1 MKPMDAYLDTL
12 NRIYNLRGGIID
24 LRLER
29 MERALA
35 LFDHPERT
43 FPSFHIA
50 GTNGKGS
57 TAAMLQRILCS
68 AGYRTALYTSPHLA
82 SFTERMRIDDQEI
95 TPDEV
100 VALAD
105 EIWRR
110 TQPANILL
118 TFFEIVTVMAF
129 VYFARR
135 QVDVAVIEVGL
146 GGRYDAT
153 NLVRSIVSVITT
165 ISRDHEAFLGF
176 DIASIAREK
185 AGIIK
190 KGVPVVCGALPPEA
204 MEVINE
210 IAQSNQAPCYRLGQ
224 NFTLKLKPNGGFD
237 YKSAKWNLP
246 DLSVALHGAHQIR
259 NACVATAAL
268 EVVDA
273 QFPTSEVAIH
283 SGLQNVSW
291 PGRMEMILT
300 DPAVIIDGAHNKEG
314 IEVLVDELRKLGGG
328 RRVRMLFAVME
339 DKDWRF
345 MLQTLGE
352 IVDEIVFTRV
362 SQLERSADPV
372 QLQQEM
378 AGKLQ
383 CRVIPDPRVAV
394 ETLVQN
400 AAPNEL
406 IVITGSLYLLGE
418 VRPLLASMA
427 QARRSEQS
435 KVN

>member
-1 MKPMDAYLDTL
+1 MDAYLETL

-35 LFDHPERT
+35 LFDHPEQT

-57 TAAMLQRILCS
+57 TAAMLHRVLCS
-68 AGYRTALYTSPHLA
+68 AGYRTALYTSPHLT
-82 SFTERMRIDDQEI
+82 SFTERMRIDDEEI

-110 TQPANILL
+110 VQPANILL

-135 QVDVAVIEVGL
+135 HVDVAVIEVGL

-176 DIASIAREK
+176 EIASIAREK

-190 KGVPVVCGALPPEA
+190 KEVPVVCGALPPEA

-210 IAQSNQAPCYRLGQ
+210 IAQTNEAPCYRFGQ
-224 NFTLKLKPNGGFD
+224 NFTLKLKPDRAFD
-237 YKSAKWNLP
+237 YKGAKWNLP

-268 EVVDA
+268 EVVDV
-273 QFPTSEVAIH
+273 QFPTSEVAVRC
-283 SGLQNVSW
+283 GLQNVSW
-291 PGRMEMILT
+291 PGRMERILT
-300 DPAVIIDGAHNKEG
+300 DPTVIIDGAHNKEG
-314 IEVLVDELRKLGGG
+314 IEVLVDELRILRGG

-345 MLQTLGE
+345 MLHKLAE
-352 IVDEIVFTRV
+352 IVDEFFFTRV

-372 QLQQEM
+372 QLQQEI
-378 AGKLQ
+378 AGQLKCQ
-383 CRVIPDPRVAV
+383 VIADPRVAV

-427 QARRSEQS
+427 QARRSEQN
-435 KVN
+435 KLN

>member
-1 MKPMDAYLDTL
+1 MDAYLETL
-12 NRIYNLRGGIID
+12 NRIYNLRGGVID

-35 LFDHPERT
+35 LFDHPEKT
-43 FPSFHIA
+43 FPSFHVA

-57 TAAMLQRILCS
+57 TAAILHRILCS
-68 AGYRTALYTSPHLA
+68 AGYRTALYTSPHLV
-82 SFTERMRIDDQEI
+82 SFTERMRIDDEEI

-110 TQPANILL
+110 TEAANILL

-129 VYFARR
+129 LYFARR
-135 QVDVAVIEVGL
+135 QVDAAVIEVGL
-146 GGRYDAT
+146 GGRFDAT

-165 ISRDHEAFLGF
+165 ISKDHEAFLGF

-204 MEVINE
+204 MEVIQQ
-210 IAQSNQAPCYRLGQ
+210 IADSTQAAAYRLGQ
-224 NFTLKLKPNGGFD
+224 NFTLKLKSNGAFD

-246 DLSVALHGAHQIR
+246 DLSVALRGAHQIR
-259 NACVATAAL
+259 NAGVATAAL
-268 EVVDA
+268 EVVYDR
-273 QFPTSEVAIH
+273 FPTSELAIR

-291 PGRMEMILT
+291 PGRIEMILK
-300 DPAVIIDGAHNKEG
+300 DPAVIIDGAHNREG
-314 IEVLVDELRKLGGG
+314 IDVLVDELRQLRGG
-328 RRVRMLFAVME
+328 RRIRMLFAVMD
-339 DKDWRF
+339 DKDWRL
-345 MLQTLGE
+345 MLETLAGV
-352 IVDEIVFTRV
+352 VDEIVFTRV

-372 QLQQEM
+372 LLQQEL
-378 AGKLQ
+378 AGRLQ
-383 CRVIPDPRVAV
+383 SQVIPDPRSAV
-394 ETLVQN
+394 ETLVQS
-400 AAPNEL
+400 AGPNEL

-418 VRPLLASMA
+418 VRPLLATLA
-427 QARRSEQS
+427 QARQS
-435 KVN
+435 GQSNFN

>member
-1 MKPMDAYLDTL
+1 MDAYLETL
-12 NRIYNLRGGIID
+12 NRIYNLRGGVID

-35 LFDHPERT
+35 LFDHPEKT
-43 FPSFHIA
+43 FPSFHVA

-57 TAAMLQRILCS
+57 TAAILHRILCS
-68 AGYRTALYTSPHLA
+68 AGYRTALYTSPHLV
-82 SFTERMRIDDQEI
+82 SFTERMRIDDEEI

-110 TQPANILL
+110 TEAANILL

-129 VYFARR
+129 LYFARR
-135 QVDVAVIEVGL
+135 QVDAAVIEVGL
-146 GGRYDAT
+146 GGRFDAT

-165 ISRDHEAFLGF
+165 ISKDHEAFLGF

-204 MEVINE
+204 MEVIQQ
-210 IAQSNQAPCYRLGQ
+210 IADSTQAAAYRLGQ
-224 NFTLKLKPNGGFD
+224 NFTLKLKSNGAFD

-246 DLSVALHGAHQIR
+246 DLSVALRGAHQIR
-259 NACVATAAL
+259 NAGVATAAL
-268 EVVDA
+268 EVVYDR
-273 QFPTSEVAIH
+273 FPTSELAIR

-291 PGRMEMILT
+291 PGRIEMILK
-300 DPAVIIDGAHNKEG
+300 DPAVIIDGAHNREG
-314 IEVLVDELRKLGGG
+314 IDVLVDELRQLRGG
-328 RRVRMLFAVME
+328 RRLRMLFAVMD
-339 DKDWRF
+339 DKDWRL
-345 MLQTLGE
+345 MLETLAGV
-352 IVDEIVFTRV
+352 VDEIVFTRV

-372 QLQQEM
+372 LLQQEL
-378 AGKLQ
+378 AGRLQ
-383 CRVIPDPRVAV
+383 SQVIPDPRSAV
-394 ETLVQN
+394 ETLVQS
-400 AAPNEL
+400 AGPNEL

-418 VRPLLASMA
+418 VRPLLATL
-427 QARRSEQS
+427 ARARQS
-435 KVN
+435 GQSNFN

>member
-1 MKPMDAYLDTL
+1 MDAYLETL

-35 LFDHPERT
+35 LFDHPEKR

-57 TAAMLQRILCS
+57 TAAMLHRILCS
-68 AGYRTALYTSPHLA
+68 AGYRTALYTSPHLG
-82 SFTERMRIDDQEI
+82 SFTERMRIDDEEI

-100 VALAD
+100 VGLAE

-110 TQPANILL
+110 TEAANILL

-135 QVDVAVIEVGL
+135 QVDLAVIEVGL
-146 GGRYDAT
+146 GGRFDAT

-165 ISRDHEAFLGF
+165 ISKDHEAFLGS

-190 KGVPVVCGALPPEA
+190 KGVPVVCGALSHEA
-204 MEVINE
+204 MEVIEE
-210 IAQSNQAPCYRLGQ
+210 IAYANQAPCYRLER
-224 NFTLKLKPNGGFD
+224 NFTLKLKTDGAFD
-237 YKSAKWNLP
+237 YKSAKWNLQ

-259 NACVATAAL
+259 NAGVATAAL
-268 EVVDA
+268 EVVDDR
-273 QFPTSEVAIH
+273 FPASEVAIR

-291 PGRMEMILT
+291 PGRMEVLLT
-300 DPAVIIDGAHNKEG
+300 DPTVIIDGAHNKEG
-314 IEVLVDELRKLGGG
+314 IDVLSDELRKLRGG
-328 RRVRMLFAVME
+328 RRIRMLFAVME
-339 DKDWRF
+339 DKDWRL
-345 MLQTLGE
+345 MLDILAG
-352 IVDEIVFTRV
+352 VADEIVLTRV
-362 SQLERSADPV
+362 TELERSADPL
-372 QLQQEM
+372 QLQQQI

-383 CRVIPDPRVAV
+383 SQVISDPRLAV
-394 ETLVQN
+394 ETLVQS
-400 AAPNEL
+400 AAPDEL

-418 VRPLLASMA
+418 VRPLLATMA
-427 QARRSEQS
+427 QARQS
-435 KVN
+435 DQSNLH

>member
-1 MKPMDAYLDTL
+1 MDAYLETL
-12 NRIYNLRGGIID
+12 NRIYNLRGGVID

-35 LFDHPERT
+35 LFDHPEKT
-43 FPSFHIA
+43 FPSFHVA

-57 TAAMLQRILCS
+57 TAAILHRILCS
-68 AGYRTALYTSPHLA
+68 AGYRTALYTSPHLV
-82 SFTERMRIDDQEI
+82 SFTERMRIDDEEI

-110 TQPANILL
+110 TEAANILL

-129 VYFARR
+129 LYFARR
-135 QVDVAVIEVGL
+135 QVDAAVIEVGL
-146 GGRYDAT
+146 GGRFDAT

-165 ISRDHEAFLGF
+165 ISKDHEAFLGF

-204 MEVINE
+204 MEVIQQ
-210 IAQSNQAPCYRLGQ
+210 IADSTQAAAYRLGQ
-224 NFTLKLKPNGGFD
+224 NFTLKLKSNGAFD

-246 DLSVALHGAHQIR
+246 DLSVALRGAHQIR
-259 NACVATAAL
+259 NAGVATAAL
-268 EVVDA
+268 EVVYDR
-273 QFPTSEVAIH
+273 FPTSELAIR

-291 PGRMEMILT
+291 PGRIEMILR
-300 DPAVIIDGAHNKEG
+300 DPAVIIDGAHNREG
-314 IEVLVDELRKLGGG
+314 IDVLVDELRQLRGG
-328 RRVRMLFAVME
+328 RRLRMLFAVMD
-339 DKDWRF
+339 DKDWRL
-345 MLQTLGE
+345 MLDTLAGV
-352 IVDEIVFTRV
+352 VDEIVFTRV

-372 QLQQEM
+372 LLQQEL
-378 AGKLQ
+378 AGRLQ
-383 CRVIPDPRVAV
+383 SQVIPDPRSAV
-394 ETLVQN
+394 ETLVQS
-400 AAPNEL
+400 AGPNEL

-418 VRPLLASMA
+418 VRPLLATL
-427 QARRSEQS
+427 ARARQS
-435 KVN
+435 GQSNFN

>member
-1 MKPMDAYLDTL
+1 MDAYLETL
-12 NRIYNLRGGIID
+12 NRIYNLRGGVID

-35 LFDHPERT
+35 LFDHPEKT
-43 FPSFHIA
+43 FPSFHVA

-57 TAAMLQRILCS
+57 TAAILHRILCS
-68 AGYRTALYTSPHLA
+68 AGYRTALYTSPHLV
-82 SFTERMRIDDQEI
+82 SFTERMRIDDEEI

-110 TQPANILL
+110 TEAANILL

-129 VYFARR
+129 LYFARR
-135 QVDVAVIEVGL
+135 QVDAAVIEVGL
-146 GGRYDAT
+146 GGRFDAT

-165 ISRDHEAFLGF
+165 ISKDHEAFLGF

-204 MEVINE
+204 MEVIQQ
-210 IAQSNQAPCYRLGQ
+210 IADSTQAAAYRLGQ
-224 NFTLKLKPNGGFD
+224 NFTLKLKSNGAFD

-246 DLSVALHGAHQIR
+246 DLSVALRGAHQIR
-259 NACVATAAL
+259 NAGVATAAL
-268 EVVDA
+268 EVVYDR
-273 QFPTSEVAIH
+273 FPTSELAIR

-291 PGRMEMILT
+291 PGRIEMILR
-300 DPAVIIDGAHNKEG
+300 DPAVIIDGAHNREG
-314 IEVLVDELRKLGGG
+314 IDVLVDELRQLRGG
-328 RRVRMLFAVME
+328 RRIRMLFAVMD
-339 DKDWRF
+339 DKDWRL
-345 MLQTLGE
+345 MLETLAGV
-352 IVDEIVFTRV
+352 VDEIVFTRV

-372 QLQQEM
+372 LLQQEL
-378 AGKLQ
+378 AGRLQ
-383 CRVIPDPRVAV
+383 SQVIPDPRSAV
-394 ETLVQN
+394 ETLVQS
-400 AAPNEL
+400 AGPNEL

-418 VRPLLASMA
+418 VRPLLATL
-427 QARRSEQS
+427 ARARQS
-435 KVN
+435 GQSNFN

>member
-1 MKPMDAYLDTL
+1 MDAYLETL

-57 TAAMLQRILCS
+57 TAAMLHRILCS
-68 AGYRTALYTSPHLA
+68 AGYRSALYTSPHLV
-82 SFTERMRIDDQEI
+82 SFTERMRIDDEEI
-95 TPDEV
+95 TADEV

-110 TQPANILL
+110 TGSADILL

-129 VYFARR
+129 IYFARR

-146 GGRYDAT
+146 GGRFDAT
-153 NLVRSIVSVITT
+153 NLVRSTVSVITT
-165 ISRDHEAFLGF
+165 ISRDHEAFLGS

-190 KGVPVVCGALPPEA
+190 QGVPVVCGALPLEA
-204 MEVINE
+204 MEVIE
-210 IAQSNQAPCYRLGQ
+210 AIAHTNQAPCYRLGQ
-224 NFTLKLKPNGGFD
+224 NFTLKLKTNGAFD
-237 YKSAKWNLP
+237 YKSAKWNLQ
-246 DLSVALHGAHQIR
+246 DLSVALHGTHQIR
-259 NACVATAAL
+259 NAGVATAVM
-268 EVVDA
+268 EVVDNR
-273 QFPTSEVAIH
+273 FPASEVAIR

-291 PGRMEMILT
+291 PGRMEVILT
-300 DPAVIIDGAHNKEG
+300 DPTVIIDGAHNKEG
-314 IEVLVDELRKLGGG
+314 IDVLIDELRKLRSG
-328 RRVRMLFAVME
+328 RRIRMLFAVME
-339 DKDWRF
+339 DKDWRY
-345 MLQTLGE
+345 MLDTLAGV
-352 IVDEIVFTRV
+352 VDEMILTRV
-362 SQLERSADPV
+362 SQLERSADPLR
-372 QLQQEM
+372 LQQEV

-383 CRVIPDPRVAV
+383 SQVIPDPRLAV
-394 ETLVQN
+394 ETLVQS

-406 IVITGSLYLLGE
+406 IVIAGSLYLLGE
-418 VRPLLASMA
+418 VRPLLATMA
-427 QARRSEQS
+427 QARQSDQS
-435 KVN
+435 KLN

>member
-1 MKPMDAYLDTL
+1 
-12 NRIYNLRGGIID
+12 
-24 LRLER
+24 
-29 MERALA
+29 
-35 LFDHPERT
+35 
-43 FPSFHIA
+43 
-50 GTNGKGS
+50 
-57 TAAMLQRILCS
+57 
-68 AGYRTALYTSPHLA
+68 
-82 SFTERMRIDDQEI
+82 
-95 TPDEV
+95 
-100 VALAD
+100 
-105 EIWRR
+105 
-110 TQPANILL
+110 
-118 TFFEIVTVMAF
+118 
-129 VYFARR
+129 
-135 QVDVAVIEVGL
+135 
-146 GGRYDAT
+146 
-153 NLVRSIVSVITT
+153 
-165 ISRDHEAFLGF
+165 SRDHEAFLGF
-176 DIASIAREK
+176 DLASIAREK

-210 IAQSNQAPCYRLGQ
+210 IAQTSQAPCYRFGQ
-224 NFTLKLKPNGGFD
+224 NFTLKLKPNGAFD
-237 YKSAKWNLP
+237 YKGAKWNLP
-246 DLSVALHGAHQIR
+246 DLSVALHGAHQVR

-268 EVVDA
+268 EVADA
-273 QFPTSEVAIH
+273 QFPTSEVALR

-291 PGRMEMILT
+291 PGRMEMILAN
-300 DPAVIIDGAHNKEG
+300 PAVIIDGAHNKEG
-314 IEVLVDELRKLGGG
+314 IEALVDELRKLRDG

-345 MLQTLGE
+345 MLQTLAE

-383 CRVIPDPRVAV
+383 CRVIADPRVAV

-427 QARRSEQS
+427 QARQSEQS
-435 KVN
+435 GLK

>member
-1 MKPMDAYLDTL
+1 MDAYLETL
-12 NRIYNLRGGIID
+12 NRIYNLRGGVID

-35 LFDHPERT
+35 LFDHPEKT
-43 FPSFHIA
+43 FPSFHVA

-57 TAAMLQRILCS
+57 TAAILHRILCS
-68 AGYRTALYTSPHLA
+68 AGYRTALYTSPHLV
-82 SFTERMRIDDQEI
+82 SFTERMRIDDEEI

-110 TQPANILL
+110 TEAANILL

-129 VYFARR
+129 LYFARR
-135 QVDVAVIEVGL
+135 QVDAAVIEVGL
-146 GGRYDAT
+146 GGRFDAT

-165 ISRDHEAFLGF
+165 ISKDHEAFLGF

-204 MEVINE
+204 MEVIQQ
-210 IAQSNQAPCYRLGQ
+210 IADSTQAAAYRLGQ
-224 NFTLKLKPNGGFD
+224 NFTLKLKSNGAFD

-246 DLSVALHGAHQIR
+246 DLSVALRGAHQIR
-259 NACVATAAL
+259 NAGVATAAL
-268 EVVDA
+268 EVVYDR
-273 QFPTSEVAIH
+273 FPTSELAIR

-291 PGRMEMILT
+291 PGRIEMILK
-300 DPAVIIDGAHNKEG
+300 DPAVIIDGAHNREG
-314 IEVLVDELRKLGGG
+314 IDVLVDELRQLRGG
-328 RRVRMLFAVME
+328 RRIRMLFAVMD
-339 DKDWRF
+339 DKDWRL
-345 MLQTLGE
+345 MLETLAGV
-352 IVDEIVFTRV
+352 VDEIVFTRV

-372 QLQQEM
+372 LLQQEL
-378 AGKLQ
+378 AGRLQ
-383 CRVIPDPRVAV
+383 SQVIPDPRSAV
-394 ETLVQN
+394 ETLVQS
-400 AAPNEL
+400 AGPNEL

-418 VRPLLASMA
+418 VRPLLATL
-427 QARRSEQS
+427 ARARQS
-435 KVN
+435 GQSNFN

>member
-1 MKPMDAYLDTL
+1 MDAYLETL

-35 LFDHPERT
+35 LFDHPEKT

-68 AGYRTALYTSPHLA
+68 AGYRTALYTSPHLV
-82 SFTERMRIDDQEI
+82 SFTERMRIDDEEI
-95 TPDEV
+95 TPHEV

-110 TQPANILL
+110 TEAANILL
-118 TFFEIVTVMAF
+118 TFFELVTVMAF

-135 QVDVAVIEVGL
+135 QVDMAVIEVGL
-146 GGRYDAT
+146 GGRFDAT
-153 NLVRSIVSVITT
+153 NLVCSVVSVITT

-204 MEVINE
+204 MEVIEE
-210 IAQSNQAPCYRLGQ
+210 IAHTNQAPWYRLGQ
-224 NFTLKLKPNGGFD
+224 NFTLKLKTNSAFD
-237 YKSAKWNLP
+237 YKGAKWNLQ

-259 NACVATAAL
+259 NAGVATAAL
-268 EVVDA
+268 EVVDDR
-273 QFPTSEVAIH
+273 FPTSEVAIR
-283 SGLQNVSW
+283 SGLQDVSW
-291 PGRMEMILT
+291 PGRMEVILT
-300 DPAVIIDGAHNKEG
+300 DPIVIIDGAHNKEG
-314 IEVLVDELRKLGGG
+314 IDVLLDELRKLRGG
-328 RRVRMLFAVME
+328 RRIRMLFGVME
-339 DKDWRF
+339 DKDWRL
-345 MLQTLGE
+345 MLNTLAGV
-352 IVDEIVFTRV
+352 VDEIVLTRV
-362 SQLERSADPV
+362 SQLERSADPL
-372 QLQQEM
+372 QLQQEV

-383 CRVIPDPRVAV
+383 SQVIPDPRLAV
-394 ETLVQN
+394 ETLVQS
-400 AAPNEL
+400 AAPDEL

-418 VRPLLASMA
+418 VRPLLATMA
-427 QARRSEQS
+427 G
-435 KVN
+435 KTI

>member
-1 MKPMDAYLDTL
+1 MDAYLETL

-35 LFDHPERT
+35 LFDHPEKT
-43 FPSFHIA
+43 FPSVHIA

-57 TAAMLQRILCS
+57 TAAMLHRILCC
-68 AGYRTALYTSPHLA
+68 AGYRTALYTSPHLV
-82 SFTERMRIDDQEI
+82 SFTERMRIGDEEI

-110 TQPANILL
+110 TEAANILL
-118 TFFEIVTVMAF
+118 TFFEIVTVMAL

-135 QVDVAVIEVGL
+135 QVDLAVIEVGL
-146 GGRYDAT
+146 GGRFDAT

-165 ISRDHEAFLGF
+165 ISKDHEAFLGS

-190 KGVPVVCGALPPEA
+190 KGVPVVCGTLPPEA
-204 MEVINE
+204 TEVIEE
-210 IAQSNQAPCYRLGQ
+210 IAHKNQAASYRLGQ
-224 NFTLKLKPNGGFD
+224 NFTLKLKSNGAFD

-246 DLSVALHGAHQIR
+246 DLTVALRGAHQIR
-259 NACVATAAL
+259 NAGVATGAL
-268 EVVDA
+268 EVVDDR
-273 QFPTSEVAIH
+273 FPASEVAIR

-291 PGRMEMILT
+291 PGRMEVILT
-300 DPAVIIDGAHNKEG
+300 DPTVIIDGAHNREG
-314 IEVLVDELRKLGGG
+314 IDVLIDELRQLRGG
-328 RRVRMLFAVME
+328 RRIRMLFAVME

-345 MLQTLGE
+345 MLDTLAGV
-352 IVDEIVFTRV
+352 VDEIVFTRV

-372 QLQQEM
+372 QLQQQV

-383 CRVIPDPRVAV
+383 SQVIPDPRLAV
-394 ETLVQN
+394 ESLVQS
-400 AAPNEL
+400 AAPNEV

-418 VRPLLASMA
+418 VRPLLTTMA
-427 QARRSEQS
+427 QTRQS
-435 KVN
+435 GHSNFN

>member
-1 MKPMDAYLDTL
+1 MDAYLQTL

-24 LRLER
+24 LRLDR

-35 LFDHPERT
+35 LFDHPEKT

-57 TAAMLQRILCS
+57 TAAMLHRILCS
-68 AGYRTALYTSPHLA
+68 AGYHTALYTSPHLA
-82 SFTERMRIDDQEI
+82 SFTERMRIDDGEI
-95 TPDEV
+95 TTDEV

-110 TQPANILL
+110 TQPANIFL

-135 QVDVAVIEVGL
+135 QIDVAVIEVGL
-146 GGRYDAT
+146 GGRHDAT

-190 KGVPVVCGALPPEA
+190 KGVPVVCGALPAEA
-204 MEVINE
+204 MEVIDE
-210 IAQSNQAPCYRLGQ
+210 IAHTNQAPCYRLGQ
-224 NFTLKLKPNGGFD
+224 NFTLKLKTSGAFD
-237 YKSAKWNLP
+237 YKGAKWNLP

-268 EVVDA
+268 EVIGA
-273 QFPTSEVAIH
+273 QFPTGEVAIR
-283 SGLQNVSW
+283 SGLQSVSW

-300 DPAVIIDGAHNKEG
+300 DPPVIIDGAHNKEG
-314 IEVLVDELRKLGGG
+314 IEVLIDELRNLRRG

-345 MLQTLGE
+345 MLHTLAE

-372 QLQQEM
+372 QLQQEL
-378 AGKLQ
+378 AGKLPS
-383 CRVIPDPRVAV
+383 RVIPDPRLAV

-400 AAPNEL
+400 AAPDEL

-418 VRPLLASMA
+418 VRPLLATMA
-427 QARRSEQS
+427 QARQSDQS
-435 KVN
+435 KFN